1 MLKLLFA
8 PFGIVAGWISGLLG
22 RRVFDATWGLID
34 KEEPPRA
41 EHRRVSIAK
50 LALAL
55 ALDGAVFRLVRGL
68 VDHVSRAG
76 FARLTGRWP
85 GEESPEPKASPT
97 SPAAA
102 KAR

>member
-8 PFGIVAGWISGLLG
+8 PFGIVSGWISGLLG
-22 RRVFDATWGLID
+22 RRVFDAAWGLID
-34 KEEPPRA
+34 KEQPPQP
-41 EHRRVSIAK
+41 EHRRVRLGK

-68 VDHVSRAG
+68 IDHGSRTA

-85 GEESPEPKASPT
+85 GAEAPEGEHAGD
-97 SPAAA
+97 
-102 KAR
+102 